1 MPKQKLPFKK
11 QNMANYG
18 NTQKKASY
26 NTDRIIPQTYYS
38 KDFRNTD
45 RNSKYEM
52 NRFKPS
58 LNNYENRDKIGSFTR
73 KI

>member
-1 MPKQKLPFKK
+1 MINYENNPKK
-11 QNMANYG
+11 
-18 NTQKKASY
+18 TSY

-38 KDFRNTD
+38 KEIKNTD

-52 NRFKPS
+52 NRFKPT
-58 LNNYENRDKIGSFTR
+58 LNNYCHENRDKIGSFTR